1 MILSLYVTHRCFF
14 STWFK
19 LTNFKNKNINF
30 LQHDSFDNLFPI
42 LSSEKTMPEMKRA
55 GKNT

>member
-1 MILSLYVTHRCFF
+1 MIWSLYVTHRCFF
-14 STWFK
+14 QHGSK
-19 LTNFKNKNINF
+19 LTNFKNKNIKF